1 MLRFTRR
8 TMAAAPKM
16 LLVITV
22 NTADAQQSRTP
33 PTPPTPAT
41 APTPRT
47 PAQPPLPA
55 TAPSPRALPSPWSD
69 AITRSMEDARMA
81 MEEAR
86 LATGQRLDVERIR
99 LDALREMSLA
109 RDLIAPRA
117 LFESEMAARAG
128 LDAARLS
135 ATLSGQV
142 GQMAREATEMAM
154 ATTLQGQVAYAP
166 SMPMAYAL
174 GEGSSFRTQPRA
186 AWDSQDMA
194 DSLYREARRALGND
208 NYPIAAMI
216 FKRIRDEYP
225 KSVYTPDAYYWEA
238 FAMHRIAQKDNGN
251 QKAPLNGAL
260 EVLALQ
266 QQRFPRA
273 STRGDANALRTRIVG
288 QLARLGDQQAI
299 ASLSSQ
305 AANLTSDGCPRPQD
319 DERIDALNAVAQMDA
334 AQSLPILK
342 RQIARREP
350 CTQQLR
356 RTAVWLIASRHQ
368 AEAAP
373 ILLDVAKTD
382 PDKDVREQAV
392 FWMSNVPTEEATSM
406 LIDLVKRGDD
416 LDLQKKA
423 VYSLSRSK
431 SPRAAATLREV
442 ALDANADV
450 SLRGEALSWYMS
462 GPGKTSEDSFT
473 FLKDVYGRADDAQ
486 FKRRVLQVIMM
497 RRSDESRAFL
507 VEVAQNSRES
517 MEIRRTAVSSL
528 SGSGVTNAQLAQIYD
543 RTTEVEVRR
552 QLISVLGSLKDN
564 GGLDKLLDIAR
575 NEKNVELRKQAV
587 SSLVRSKD
595 PRAVQLLTEIINR

>member
-1 MLRFTRR
+1 MHRFTRR
-8 TMAAAPKM
+8 TMTAAPTM

-22 NTADAQQSRTP
+22 NTAGAQQSRTP

-47 PAQPPLPA
+47 APTPPTPP
-55 TAPSPRALPSPWSD
+55 TPRALPAPWSE
-69 AITRSMEDARMA
+69 AISRT

-86 LATGQRLDVERIR
+86 MVLDEARLH
-99 LDALREMSLA
+99 EMS
-109 RDLIAPRA
+109 
-117 LFESEMAARAG
+117 ARAG
-128 LDAARLS
+128 IDAFRFS
-135 ATLSGQV
+135 STLNGQAS
-142 GQMAREATEMAM
+142 QMAREAAEMAM
-154 ATTLQGQVAYAP
+154 GTTLQGQWGYAP
-166 SMPMAYAL
+166 GAPMAYSL
-174 GEGSSFRTQPRA
+174 SGSSSFRTQPRA
-186 AWDSQDMA
+186 PWDSQDMA

-225 KSVYTPDAYYWEA
+225 KSAYTPDAYYWEA
-238 FAMHRIAQKDNGN
+238 FAMHRIGQKDNGN

-319 DERIDALNAVAQMDA
+319 DERIDALNALAQIDA
-334 AQSLPILK
+334 EEALKSLK
-342 RQIARREP
+342 RVLARREP

-356 RTAVWLIASRHQ
+356 RTAVWLVASRFKD
-368 AEAAP
+368 EAAP
-373 ILLDVAKTD
+373 ILLNVAKTD
-382 PDKDVREQAV
+382 PDKDVREQAI
-392 FWMSNVPTEEATSM
+392 FWMANVPTDEATAM
-406 LIDLVKRGDD
+406 LIDLAKKGDD
-416 LDLQKKA
+416 VDLQKRA

-431 SPRAAATLREV
+431 SPRAATTLREI

-450 SLRGEALSWYMS
+450 SLRADALSWYMS
-462 GPGKTSEDSFT
+462 GPGKTSEDAFT
-473 FLKDVYGRADDAQ
+473 FLKDVYGRADDAD
-486 FKRRVLQVIMM
+486 FKRRVLQIIMM
-497 RRSDESRAFL
+497 RRSEESRAFL
-507 VEVAQNSRES
+507 VDVAQNSRES
-517 MEIRRTAVSSL
+517 MEIRRSALSSL

-552 QLISVLGSLKDN
+552 QLISVLGSLRDN
-564 GGLDKLLDIAR
+564 GGIDKLLDIAR

-587 SSLVRSKD
+587 SSLSRSKD
-595 PRAVQLLTEIINR
+595 PRVLQLLTEIINR